1 MNLIFR
7 KANSDELP
15 KVLNLYQT
23 TAQWFLSQN
32 INQWTQWLVPTDD
45 LVFWLKEGIKN
56 EEFWFA
62 EDENIETK
70 GMFRLLYED
79 EDYWGKQDIEA
90 GYVHSLITLREF
102 SGEKIG
108 EKMLQFVENEL
119 IRKNIF
125 LFRLDCVASNEKL
138 CNYYI
143 SKGFTPLFDKQMK
156 YTINRFFEK
165 KLK

>member
-7 KANSDELP
+7 KANNDEFSTI
-15 KVLNLYQT
+15 LNLYQT

-32 INQWTQWLVPTDD
+32 INQWQQWLEPSED
-45 LVFWLKEGIKN
+45 LFDWLKEGIKK
-56 EEFWFA
+56 EEFWFS
-62 EDENIETK
+62 ENENHEIA

-79 EDYWGKQDIEA
+79 EDYWGKQELEA
-90 GYVHSLITLREF
+90 GYVHSLITLRQF
-102 SGEKIG
+102 TGKNVG

-125 LFRLDCVASNEKL
+125 LFRLDCVGSNERL

-143 SKGFTPLFDKQMK
+143 SKGFTPVFEKQMK
-156 YTINRFFEK
+156 YTVNRFFEK
-165 KLK
+165 KL